1 MKRFVPEGLLT
12 DDMSMTA
19 FLRSPLA
26 LMNAMEREEV
36 LEATVTLCDSE
47 HNLHVKLPCMKGI
60 IPREEGA
67 LGVSDG
73 TLRDIA
79 LISRVGKPVC
89 FTVTAIDIDENG
101 EQVAVLS
108 RRRAQQLC
116 RERYLRSL
124 RIGDVITVKVTRL
137 ESFGA
142 FCDIGCGLV
151 ALLPIAC
158 MSVSR
163 ISHPRDRVSVGDTLR
178 CVVTSLQE
186 GRICL
191 SMRELLG
198 TWEQNAARFAVGET
212 VLGVVRSVESY
223 GVFVELAPNL
233 AGLAE
238 PFEGAAVGQSACV
251 FIKNILP
258 DKMKIKLVIIDT
270 GEPPKTVMPL
280 HFFEDAPHISH
291 WSYAPKT
298 SGRCITSSFD
308 ASLDNPS
315 CV

>member
-1 MKRFVPEGLLT
+1 MCDAAMMAR
-12 DDMSMTA
+12 
-19 FLRSPLA
+19 LRSSAA
-26 LMNAMEREEV
+26 LTAAMEREEV
-36 LEATVTLCDSE
+36 LEATAVLCDSD
-47 HNLHVKLPCMKGI
+47 HNLHVQLPCMKGI

-73 TLRDIA
+73 LVRDIA

-89 FTVTAIDIDENG
+89 FTVTAVETDDNG
-101 EQVAVLS
+101 EAVAMLS

-116 RERYLRSL
+116 KEQFLAAL
-124 RIGDVITVKVTRL
+124 NVGDVITVRVTRL

-163 ISHPRDRVSVGDTLR
+163 ISHPRDRVAVGDTLR
-178 CVVTSLQE
+178 CVVTSLEE

-198 TWEQNAARFAVGET
+198 TWEQNAARFSVGET

-238 PFEGAAVGQSACV
+238 PYEGAAVGQSACV

-270 GEPPKTVMPL
+270 GDAPHTVMPL
-280 HFFEDAPHISH
+280 HFFEDASHISR
-291 WSYAPKT
+291 WSYAPQS
-298 SGRCITSSFD
+298 SGRCIESTFGD
-308 ASLDNPS
+308 FLDNS
-315 CV
+315 FGV